1 MLDAGGREAI
11 AVAAVVDVALHGA
24 AGPVGGA
31 AIAERLGQNPR
42 GLEPLL
48 QALSRAGILASS
60 RGRRGGYRLA
70 RARRD
75 ISAGAILRAL
85 AEGDAPGEAL
95 PALVTAAVMPAWT
108 EAREA
113 ALARLDAVTIEALA
127 RKATA
132 AGLAPKPD
140 VPITYA
146 I

>member
-48 QALSRAGILASS
+48 QALSRGGILASS

-85 AEGDAPGEAL
+85 AEGDAPGEVL
-95 PALVTAAVMPAWT
+95 PALVTAAVMPAWA

>member
-85 AEGDAPGEAL
+85 AEGAAPGEPL
-95 PALVTAAVMPAWT
+95 PALVIAAVIPVWR

-113 ALARLDAVTIEALA
+113 ALSRLDAVTIEALA